1 LDQTNPVPLPDPVT
15 LLDELEPVLGERGSE
30 PVALDGG
37 ITNRNYRVVMGGE
50 DYVLRICGKDTAVL
64 GIDRDAECAATMA
77 AAQAGVGPEVVAY
90 RPDLEI
96 LVTRWVEGRPATAE
110 ELRASPALEEVAA
123 ALRAVHGGPPLD
135 VRFDAFTLVTDYRD
149 EVRERG
155 GRDPDRFHEAAA
167 AAARIQA
174 VFDPTHPD
182 HEPVP
187 CHNDLLPANFLHDG
201 DRIRIVDWEYAG
213 MGDRFFDLGNLAVN
227 NDFGPHDEERLIEA
241 YFGAPSAQR
250 VAALRLMRVMS
261 DFREAMWGAVQDVV
275 SELDFDYA
283 AYRDEHFE
291 RLLAA
296 VRAPDFSRS
305 LADAAA
311 A

>member
-15 LLDELEPVLGERGSE
+15 LLDELEPVLGERAGE

-77 AAQAGVGPEVVAY
+77 AAQLGVGPEVVAY
-90 RPDLEI
+90 RPDLQV
-96 LVTRWVEGRPATAE
+96 LVTRWVQGRPASAE

-123 ALRAVHGGPPLD
+123 ALRAIHGGPPLD
-135 VRFDAFTLVTDYRD
+135 TRFDAFTLVVDYRD

-155 GRDPDRFHEAAA
+155 GRDPDGFHEAAA
-167 AAARIQA
+167 AAARVQS
-174 VFDPTHPD
+174 VLTGPD
-182 HEPVP
+182 HDPVP

-227 NDFGPHDEERLIEA
+227 NAFGPEDEERLIEA
-241 YFGAPSAQR
+241 YFGAPSGRR

-261 DFREAMWGAVQDVV
+261 DFREAMWGAVQEVV

-283 AYRDEHFE
+283 GYRDEHFE
-291 RLLAA
+291 RLLSA
-296 VRAPDFSRS
+296 VRAPDFERS